1 MKKIVFTCMLY
12 HLCFY
17 SANSQEK
24 KPLETDRP
32 DQTETPSLVPKGM
45 IQAETGFSI
54 QKENA
59 FRNSYLLPSV
69 LWKYGINEN
78 FELRLITELAIE
90 KNNTTT
96 AMGMN
101 PILIGFKIKISE
113 EDGIVPKTSLIS
125 HISLSN
131 VASSNFKTD
140 LYAPEFRFAMQH
152 TLSEKIS
159 LSYNLGAEWNG
170 FAPAP
175 TFIYTLAMGY
185 AVTEKLGSYIE
196 VFGFAPQENTAY
208 HSFNGGFTYLINDNF
223 MLDLSGGLGITEN
236 APDNFYAIGFSF
248 RL

>member
-1 MKKIVFTCMLY
+1 MKKIVVTCMLY

-45 IQAETGFSI
+45 IQVETGFSI

-59 FRNSYLLPSV
+59 FSNSYLLPSV

-90 KNNTTT
+90 KTSITTV
-96 AMGMN
+96 MGMN

-113 EDGIVPKTSLIS
+113 EDGIVPKMSLIS
-125 HISLSN
+125 HISLPN
-131 VASSNFKTD
+131 VASSNFKTEF
-140 LYAPEFRFAMQH
+140 YAPEFRFAMQH

-170 FAPAP
+170 FDAEP
-175 TFIYTLAMGY
+175 TFIYTTAIGY
-185 AVTEKLGSYIE
+185 SISDKFGTFFEI
-196 VFGFAPQENTAY
+196 FGFAPQENKAN
-208 HSFNGGFTYLINDNF
+208 HNFDCGITYLINDNF
-223 MLDLSGGLGITEN
+223 MLDLSGGLGITKN